1 MNQLE
6 SAAVQDDKR
15 DILEYMKKFRL
26 EEVLNDLINELVRE
40 RPEDPFVD
48 LAQTIEA
55 KSVLANSIVAVRAKE
70 VIGANGEPALEVE
83 IETLKGVFQSIVG
96 GIGPYDGDEERFA
109 GKGLTSCVKI
119 VNTLM
124 ADKLIGK
131 DPRRQEFI
139 DSMLAEEDFP
149 ANAVLAV
156 SITVCKAGAK
166 FNEMPVYEHVGAL
179 ANISEPRIPMPW
191 FNLVNGNTFGENELY
206 PKSVSF
212 AIPEAESVR
221 EALEGASKLYSQFPK
236 TLVSTVIPPVKS
248 PNVGKLG
255 GFAPACENMTDV
267 FNTVKTSAIE
277 VELAQKAVLSVNMGV
292 ASYSSILETDEGDD
306 EVQFQYELSKFGG
319 EEAVKVLKGSGEM
332 VDEYYDWLVN
342 YPIVSLEDA
351 FEKKDAGSIIALK
364 EKVESEIERIKEA
377 DDETSPFAA
386 DVGGNEGCFLQT
398 VGDDCLG
405 SQDDIV
411 RAEEKQTF
419 NGVTLTMNKAKTVS
433 GFIGLWQKADSLGM
447 PVVAVDESEE
457 NDPFLVHMAVAL
469 RCSQIRLGGLLGGFA
484 TKYNELLR
492 LEDSQDG
499 GEGIAY
505 VGKDYRK

>member
-1 MNQLE
+1 MHPSPPNPTQ
-6 SAAVQDDKR
+6 
-15 DILEYMKKFRL
+15 I
-26 EEVLNDLINELVRE
+26 INELVRE
-40 RPEDPFVD
+40 RPDDPFVD

-55 KSVLANSIVAVRAKE
+55 KSVLANSIVAVRAAE
-70 VIGANGEPALEVE
+70 VIGANGLPALEIM
-83 IETLKGVFQSIVG
+83 IETLKGVFKAGVANM
-96 GIGPYDGDEERFA
+96 GPFDGEEERFA
-109 GKGLTSCVKI
+109 GKGLTSAVKI
-119 VNTLM
+119 VNTVM

-131 DPRRQEFI
+131 DPRRQDFI
-139 DSMLAEEDFP
+139 DSMLSEEDFP

-156 SITVCKAGAK
+156 SIAVCKAGAK
-166 FNEMPVYEHVGAL
+166 FNEMPVYEHVAAL

-191 FNLVNGNTFGENELY
+191 FNLVNGNDFGENELY

-212 AIPEAESVR
+212 AITEAESVR
-221 EALEGASKLYSQFPK
+221 EVMEAASKIYAQFPK
-236 TLVSTVIPPVKS
+236 TLVATVIPPVKS

-267 FNTVKTSAIE
+267 FNSVKTSTIE
-277 VELAQKAVLSVNMGV
+277 AELAQKIVLSVNMGV
-292 ASYSSILETDEGDD
+292 ASYSSILETEEGDD
-306 EVQFQYELSKFGG
+306 EVQFQYELSKFSG
-319 EEAVKVLKGSGEM
+319 EDAVKIIKSSGEM
-332 VDEYYDWLVN
+332 VDDYYDWLVN
-342 YPIVSLEDA
+342 NPIVSLEDA

-377 DDETSPFAA
+377 EDETSPFAS
-386 DVGGNEGCFLQT
+386 DVGGSEGCFLQT

-433 GFIGLWQKADSLGM
+433 GFISLWLKADSLGM
-447 PVVAVDESEE
+447 PIVAVDESEE
-457 NDPFLVHMAVAL
+457 NDPFLVHVAVAL

-492 LEDSQDG
+492 LEE
-499 GEGIAY
+499 GENGIAFI
-505 VGKDYRK
+505 GKDFRK